1 MLDTKQEITRIINRH
16 IARIMCN
23 LEESGCPLV
32 YKNATKSAMVLIHED
47 LAHVGTPE
55 EAAEKIDLRSDG
67 LLTDLTAVAC
77 NRIYIQA
84 VESEL
89 DWLRS
94 DVCGLIESE
103 GGR

>member
-1 MLDTKQEITRIINRH
+1 MLNTKDEITRMINRH

-32 YKNATKSAMVLIHED
+32 YKNAVKSAMVLIHAD
-47 LAHVGTPE
+47 LLDVCTPE
-55 EAAEKIDLRSDG
+55 EAAEKIDVRSDE
-67 LLTDLTAVAC
+67 LLTDLTAAAC

-103 GGR
+103 L

>member
-1 MLDTKQEITRIINRH
+1 MLNTKDEITRIINRH
-16 IARIMCN
+16 IARIMTS
-23 LEESGCPLV
+23 LEEAGCPLV
-32 YKNATKSAMVLIHED
+32 FNNAVKSAMVLIHAD
-47 LAHVGTPE
+47 LANVVTPE

-67 LLTDLTAVAC
+67 LLTDLTAAAC

-103 GGR
+103 VGR